1 MLSVEQLYVNYGE
14 KEILHDVDLQV
25 DQEEIV
31 MIVGESGSGK
41 STLVR
46 SIMGLLG
53 EEGHITKGNIVF
65 QGVNLCQLNKK
76 QYRELRGSR
85 IAMVFQQP
93 ESSFDPTQ
101 TIHRQFYEAMNVHR
115 KVNVQEAK
123 QTAKSLLG
131 MLGFREPET
140 ILSKYPFELSGGMN
154 QRVAIAL
161 AMILNPQLLLADEP
175 TSALDVTVQAQCV
188 KEMMDLR
195 QHLGTTIII
204 VTHNMGV
211 VSHMADK
218 VAVMY
223 AGSIVEYGSKADV
236 LNHPKHPYTKA
247 LIASIPQIG
256 GTIPKGIPG
265 QPPAFGE
272 VFTGCSFSPRCSLC
286 DNICTHEKPVMHS
299 GENGHAVFCHK
310 CLSEV

>member
-25 DQEEIV
+25 AQEEIV

-115 KVNVQEAK
+115 KVDVREAE

>member
-25 DQEEIV
+25 AQEEIV

-115 KVNVQEAK
+115 KVNVREAE

-140 ILSKYPFELSGGMN
+140 ILSKYPFELSGGMA

-161 AMILNPQLLLADEP
+161 AVVNEPAFLLADEP
-175 TSALDVTVQAQCV
+175 TSALDVVVQKQTLDV
-188 KEMMDLR
+188 ILDMTMLM
-195 QHLGTTIII
+195 

-211 VSHMADK
+211 VAYMADK
-218 VAVMY
+218 VGVMHH
-223 AGSIVEYGSKADV
+223 GHLVEWGKKTE
-236 LNHPKHPYTKA
+236 LLKNPQHPYTRELIRAIPTMNGILPQYQETPQMKGWKNKVWYSETHWA
-247 LIASIPQIG
+247 LMA
-256 GTIPKGIPG
+256 
-265 QPPAFGE
+265 
-272 VFTGCSFSPRCSLC
+272 
-286 DNICTHEKPVMHS
+286 
-299 GENGHAVFCHK
+299 
-310 CLSEV
+310 

>member
-25 DQEEIV
+25 AQEEIV

-115 KVNVQEAK
+115 KVNVQEAE

-140 ILSKYPFELSGGMN
+140 ILSKYPFELSGGMA

-161 AMILNPQLLLADEP
+161 AVVNEPAFLLADEP
-175 TSALDVTVQAQCV
+175 TSALDVVVQKQTLD
-188 KEMMDLR
+188 MILDMR
-195 QHLGTTIII
+195 QKLHMTMLM
-204 VTHNMGV
+204 VTHNM
-211 VSHMADK
+211 ADK
-218 VAVMY
+218 VGVMHH
-223 AGSIVEYGSKADV
+223 GHLGEWGKKTE
-236 LNHPKHPYTKA
+236 LLKNPQHPYTRELIRAIPTMNGILPQYQETPQMKGWKNKVWYSETHWA
-247 LIASIPQIG
+247 LMA
-256 GTIPKGIPG
+256 
-265 QPPAFGE
+265 
-272 VFTGCSFSPRCSLC
+272 
-286 DNICTHEKPVMHS
+286 
-299 GENGHAVFCHK
+299 
-310 CLSEV
+310 

>member
-53 EEGHITKGNIVF
+53 EEGHITKGNIV
-65 QGVNLCQLNKK
+65 NKK

-115 KVNVQEAK
+115 KINVREAE

-140 ILSKYPFELSGGMN
+140 ILSKYPFELSGGMA

-161 AMILNPQLLLADEP
+161 AVVNEPAFLLADEP
-175 TSALDVTVQAQCV
+175 TSALDVVVQKQTLD
-188 KEMMDLR
+188 MILDMR
-195 QHLGTTIII
+195 QKLHMTMLM

-211 VSHMADK
+211 VAYMADK
-218 VAVMY
+218 VGVMHH
-223 AGSIVEYGSKADV
+223 GNLVEWGKKTE
-236 LNHPKHPYTKA
+236 LLKNPQHPYTRELIRAIPTMNGILPQYQETPQMKGWKNKVWYSETHWA
-247 LIASIPQIG
+247 LMA
-256 GTIPKGIPG
+256 
-265 QPPAFGE
+265 
-272 VFTGCSFSPRCSLC
+272 
-286 DNICTHEKPVMHS
+286 
-299 GENGHAVFCHK
+299 
-310 CLSEV
+310 

>member
-25 DQEEIV
+25 AQEEIV

-115 KVNVQEAK
+115 KVNVQEAE

-140 ILSKYPFELSGGMN
+140 ILSKYPFELSGGMA

-161 AMILNPQLLLADEP
+161 AVVNEPAFLLADEP
-175 TSALDVTVQAQCV
+175 TSALDVVVQKQTLDV
-188 KEMMDLR
+188 ILDMR
-195 QHLGTTIII
+195 QKLHMTMLM
-204 VTHNMGV
+204 VTHNM
-211 VSHMADK
+211 ADK
-218 VAVMY
+218 VGVMHH
-223 AGSIVEYGSKADV
+223 GHLVEWGKKTE
-236 LNHPKHPYTKA
+236 LLKNPQHPYTRELIRAIPTMNGILPQYQETPQMKGWKNKVWYSETHWA
-247 LIASIPQIG
+247 LMA
-256 GTIPKGIPG
+256 
-265 QPPAFGE
+265 
-272 VFTGCSFSPRCSLC
+272 
-286 DNICTHEKPVMHS
+286 
-299 GENGHAVFCHK
+299 
-310 CLSEV
+310 

>member
-25 DQEEIV
+25 AQEEIV

-115 KVNVQEAK
+115 KVNVREAE

-131 MLGFREPET
+131 MLGFRETEI
-140 ILSKYPFELSGGMN
+140 ILSKYPFELSGGMA

-161 AMILNPQLLLADEP
+161 AVVNEPAFLLADEP
-175 TSALDVTVQAQCV
+175 TSALDVVVQKQTLD
-188 KEMMDLR
+188 MILDMR
-195 QHLGTTIII
+195 QKLHMTMPVSYTHLTLPT
-204 VTHNMGV
+204 N
-211 VSHMADK
+211 
-218 VAVMY
+218 
-223 AGSIVEYGSKADV
+223 
-236 LNHPKHPYTKA
+236 
-247 LIASIPQIG
+247 
-256 GTIPKGIPG
+256 
-265 QPPAFGE
+265 
-272 VFTGCSFSPRCSLC
+272 
-286 DNICTHEKPVMHS
+286 
-299 GENGHAVFCHK
+299 
-310 CLSEV
+310 

>member
-1 MLSVEQLYVNYGE
+1 MME
-14 KEILHDVDLQV
+14 DL
-25 DQEEIV
+25 
-31 MIVGESGSGK
+31 
-41 STLVR
+41 
-46 SIMGLLG
+46 
-53 EEGHITKGNIVF
+53 
-65 QGVNLCQLNKK
+65 KK
-76 QYRELRGSR
+76 
-85 IAMVFQQP
+85 
-93 ESSFDPTQ
+93 
-101 TIHRQFYEAMNVHR
+101 
-115 KVNVQEAK
+115 
-123 QTAKSLLG
+123 
-131 MLGFREPET
+131 
-140 ILSKYPFELSGGMN
+140 KY
-154 QRVAIAL
+154 
-161 AMILNPQLLLADEP
+161 
-175 TSALDVTVQAQCV
+175 TV
-188 KEMMDLR
+188 
-195 QHLGTTIII
+195 II

>member
-93 ESSFDPTQ
+93 ESSLDPTQ
-101 TIHRQFYEAMNVHR
+101 TIYRQFYEAMNVHR
-115 KVNVQEAK
+115 KVNVREAE

-140 ILSKYPFELSGGMN
+140 ILSKYPFELSGGMA

-161 AMILNPQLLLADEP
+161 AVVNEPAFLLADEP
-175 TSALDVTVQAQCV
+175 TSALDVVVQKQTLD
-188 KEMMDLR
+188 MILDMR
-195 QHLGTTIII
+195 QKLHMTMLM

-211 VSHMADK
+211 VAYMADK
-218 VAVMY
+218 V
-223 AGSIVEYGSKADV
+223 G
-236 LNHPKHPYTKA
+236 
-247 LIASIPQIG
+247 
-256 GTIPKGIPG
+256 
-265 QPPAFGE
+265 
-272 VFTGCSFSPRCSLC
+272 
-286 DNICTHEKPVMHS
+286 VMHH
-299 GENGHAVFCHK
+299 GHLVEWAKRQNC
-310 CLSEV
+310 

>member
-1 MLSVEQLYVNYGE
+1 
-14 KEILHDVDLQV
+14 
-25 DQEEIV
+25 
-31 MIVGESGSGK
+31 MIKGSRLGFSYFWDGESIPVFEQANIELKEGEWTALLGCNGCGK

-46 SIMGLLG
+46 LMNGLLPLQN
-53 EEGHITKGNIVF
+53 GNLS
-65 QGVNLCQLNKK
+65 VNGINAGNHANKWELC
-76 QYRELRGSR
+76 RVCG
-85 IAMVFQQP
+85 MVFQNPGMSFNPIRKIGAQFLEALKNHGKID
-93 ESSFDPTQ
+93 ESQAT
-101 TIHRQFYEAMNVHR
+101 
-115 KVNVQEAK
+115 K
-123 QTAKSLLG
+123 QILDMFTRLG
-131 MLGFREPET
+131 LRDGKR
-140 ILSKYPFELSGGMN
+140 ILNSYPFELSGGMN

>member
-25 DQEEIV
+25 AQEEIV

-115 KVNVQEAK
+115 KVNVREAE

-131 MLGFREPET
+131 MLGFREPGT
-140 ILSKYPFELSGGMN
+140 ILSKYPFELSGGMA

-161 AMILNPQLLLADEP
+161 AVVNEPAFLLADEP
-175 TSALDVTVQAQCV
+175 TSALDVVVQKQTLD
-188 KEMMDLR
+188 MILDMR
-195 QHLGTTIII
+195 QKLHMTMLM

-211 VSHMADK
+211 VAYMADK
-218 VAVMY
+218 VGVMHP
-223 AGSIVEYGSKADV
+223 GHLVEWGKKTE
-236 LNHPKHPYTKA
+236 LLKNPQHPYTRELIRAIPTMNGILPQYQETPQMKGWKNKVWYSETHWA
-247 LIASIPQIG
+247 LMA
-256 GTIPKGIPG
+256 
-265 QPPAFGE
+265 
-272 VFTGCSFSPRCSLC
+272 
-286 DNICTHEKPVMHS
+286 
-299 GENGHAVFCHK
+299 
-310 CLSEV
+310 

>member
-25 DQEEIV
+25 AQEEIV

-115 KVNVQEAK
+115 KVNVREAE

-140 ILSKYPFELSGGMN
+140 ILSKYPFELSGG
-154 QRVAIAL
+154 QKRRVAIAGIL
-161 AMILNPQLLLADEP
+161 AMKPKVLILDEP
-175 TSALDVTVQAQCV
+175 TAFSRRTRSRRFCWL
-188 KEMMDLR
+188 MSLR
-195 QHLGTTIII
+195 
-204 VTHNMGV
+204 V
-211 VSHMADK
+211 
-218 VAVMY
+218 
-223 AGSIVEYGSKADV
+223 
-236 LNHPKHPYTKA
+236 P
-247 LIASIPQIG
+247 
-256 GTIPKGIPG
+256 
-265 QPPAFGE
+265 
-272 VFTGCSFSPRCSLC
+272 
-286 DNICTHEKPVMHS
+286 
-299 GENGHAVFCHK
+299 
-310 CLSEV
+310 

>member
-1 MLSVEQLYVNYGE
+1 M
-14 KEILHDVDLQV
+14 
-25 DQEEIV
+25 
-31 MIVGESGSGK
+31 
-41 STLVR
+41 R

-115 KVNVQEAK
+115 KVNVREAE

-140 ILSKYPFELSGGMN
+140 ILSKYPFELSGGMA

-161 AMILNPQLLLADEP
+161 AVVNEPAFLLADEP
-175 TSALDVTVQAQCV
+175 TSALDVVVQKQTLD
-188 KEMMDLR
+188 MILDMR
-195 QHLGTTIII
+195 QKLHMTMLM

-211 VSHMADK
+211 VAYMADK
-218 VAVMY
+218 VGVVHH
-223 AGSIVEYGSKADV
+223 GHLVEWGKKTE
-236 LNHPKHPYTKA
+236 LLKNPQHPYTRELIRAIPTMNGILPQYQETPQMKGWKNKVWYSETHWA
-247 LIASIPQIG
+247 LMA
-256 GTIPKGIPG
+256 
-265 QPPAFGE
+265 
-272 VFTGCSFSPRCSLC
+272 
-286 DNICTHEKPVMHS
+286 
-299 GENGHAVFCHK
+299 
-310 CLSEV
+310 

>member
-25 DQEEIV
+25 AQEEIV

-101 TIHRQFYEAMNVHR
+101 IIHRQFYEAMNVHR
-115 KVNVQEAK
+115 KVNVQEAE

-140 ILSKYPFELSGGMN
+140 ILSKYPFELSGGMA

-161 AMILNPQLLLADEP
+161 AVVNEPAFLLADEP
-175 TSALDVTVQAQCV
+175 TSALDVVVQKQTLD
-188 KEMMDLR
+188 MR
-195 QHLGTTIII
+195 QKLHMTMLM

-211 VSHMADK
+211 VAYMADK
-218 VAVMY
+218 VGVMHH
-223 AGSIVEYGSKADV
+223 GHLVEWGKKTE
-236 LNHPKHPYTKA
+236 LLKNPQHPYTRELIRAIPTMNGILPQYQETPQMKGWKNKVWYSETHWA
-247 LIASIPQIG
+247 LMA
-256 GTIPKGIPG
+256 
-265 QPPAFGE
+265 
-272 VFTGCSFSPRCSLC
+272 
-286 DNICTHEKPVMHS
+286 
-299 GENGHAVFCHK
+299 
-310 CLSEV
+310 

>member
-25 DQEEIV
+25 AQEEIV

-65 QGVNLCQLNKK
+65 QGQFVSTEQKTIPGAERL
-76 QYRELRGSR
+76 R

-115 KVNVQEAK
+115 KVNVREAE

-131 MLGFREPET
+131 MLGFRETET
-140 ILSKYPFELSGGMN
+140 ILSKYPFELSGGMA

-161 AMILNPQLLLADEP
+161 AVVNEPAFLLADEP
-175 TSALDVTVQAQCV
+175 TSALDVVVQKQTLD
-188 KEMMDLR
+188 MILDMR
-195 QHLGTTIII
+195 QKLHMTMLM

-211 VSHMADK
+211 VAYMADK
-218 VAVMY
+218 VGVMHH
-223 AGSIVEYGSKADV
+223 GHLVEWGKKTE
-236 LNHPKHPYTKA
+236 LLKNPQHPYTRELIRAIPTMNGILPQYQETPQMKGWKNKVWYSETHWA
-247 LIASIPQIG
+247 LMA
-256 GTIPKGIPG
+256 
-265 QPPAFGE
+265 
-272 VFTGCSFSPRCSLC
+272 
-286 DNICTHEKPVMHS
+286 
-299 GENGHAVFCHK
+299 
-310 CLSEV
+310 

>member
-25 DQEEIV
+25 AQEEIV

-115 KVNVQEAK
+115 KVNVQEAE

-140 ILSKYPFELSGGMN
+140 ILSKYPFELSGGMA
-154 QRVAIAL
+154 QRV
-161 AMILNPQLLLADEP
+161 P
-175 TSALDVTVQAQCV
+175 
-188 KEMMDLR
+188 
-195 QHLGTTIII
+195 
-204 VTHNMGV
+204 
-211 VSHMADK
+211 
-218 VAVMY
+218 
-223 AGSIVEYGSKADV
+223 
-236 LNHPKHPYTKA
+236 
-247 LIASIPQIG
+247 
-256 GTIPKGIPG
+256 
-265 QPPAFGE
+265 
-272 VFTGCSFSPRCSLC
+272 
-286 DNICTHEKPVMHS
+286 
-299 GENGHAVFCHK
+299 
-310 CLSEV
+310 

>member
-25 DQEEIV
+25 AQEEIV

-65 QGVNLCQLNKK
+65 QGVN
-76 QYRELRGSR
+76 YRELRGSR

-115 KVNVQEAK
+115 KVNVQEAE

-140 ILSKYPFELSGGMN
+140 ILSKYPFELSGGMA

-161 AMILNPQLLLADEP
+161 AVVNEPAFLLADEP
-175 TSALDVTVQAQCV
+175 TSALDVVVQKQTLD
-188 KEMMDLR
+188 MILDMR
-195 QHLGTTIII
+195 QKLHMTMLM

-211 VSHMADK
+211 VAYMADK
-218 VAVMY
+218 VGVMHH
-223 AGSIVEYGSKADV
+223 GHLVEWGKKTE
-236 LNHPKHPYTKA
+236 LLKNPQHPYTRELIRAIPTMNGILPQYQETPQMKGWKNKVWYSETHWA
-247 LIASIPQIG
+247 LMA
-256 GTIPKGIPG
+256 
-265 QPPAFGE
+265 
-272 VFTGCSFSPRCSLC
+272 
-286 DNICTHEKPVMHS
+286 
-299 GENGHAVFCHK
+299 
-310 CLSEV
+310 

>member
-14 KEILHDVDLQV
+14 KEILHDVDFQV
-25 DQEEIV
+25 AQEEIV

-85 IAMVFQQP
+85 IQQP

-115 KVNVQEAK
+115 KVNVQEAE

-140 ILSKYPFELSGGMN
+140 ILSKYPFELSGGMA

-161 AMILNPQLLLADEP
+161 AVVNEPAFLLADEP
-175 TSALDVTVQAQCV
+175 TSALDVVVQKQTLD
-188 KEMMDLR
+188 MILDMR
-195 QHLGTTIII
+195 QKLHMTMLM

-211 VSHMADK
+211 VAYMADK
-218 VAVMY
+218 VGVMHH
-223 AGSIVEYGSKADV
+223 GHLVEWGKKTE
-236 LNHPKHPYTKA
+236 LLKNPQHPYTRELIRAIPTMNGILPQYQETPQMKGWKNKVWYSETHWA
-247 LIASIPQIG
+247 LMA
-256 GTIPKGIPG
+256 
-265 QPPAFGE
+265 
-272 VFTGCSFSPRCSLC
+272 
-286 DNICTHEKPVMHS
+286 
-299 GENGHAVFCHK
+299 
-310 CLSEV
+310 

>member
-25 DQEEIV
+25 AQEEIV

-115 KVNVQEAK
+115 KVNVQEAE

-140 ILSKYPFELSGGMN
+140 ILSKYPFELSGGMA

-161 AMILNPQLLLADEP
+161 AVVNEPAFLLADEP
-175 TSALDVTVQAQCV
+175 TSALDVVVQKQTLD
-188 KEMMDLR
+188 MR
-195 QHLGTTIII
+195 QKLHMTMLM

-211 VSHMADK
+211 VAYMADK
-218 VAVMY
+218 VGVMHH
-223 AGSIVEYGSKADV
+223 GHLVEWGKKTE
-236 LNHPKHPYTKA
+236 LLKNPQHPYTRELIRAIPTMNGILPKYQETPQMKGWKNKVWYSETHWA
-247 LIASIPQIG
+247 LMA
-256 GTIPKGIPG
+256 
-265 QPPAFGE
+265 
-272 VFTGCSFSPRCSLC
+272 
-286 DNICTHEKPVMHS
+286 
-299 GENGHAVFCHK
+299 
-310 CLSEV
+310 

>member
-25 DQEEIV
+25 AQEEIV

-53 EEGHITKGNIVF
+53 EEGHM
-65 QGVNLCQLNKK
+65 NKK

-115 KVNVQEAK
+115 KVNVREAE

-131 MLGFREPET
+131 MLGFRETET
-140 ILSKYPFELSGGMN
+140 ILSKYPFELSGGMA

-161 AMILNPQLLLADEP
+161 AVVNEPAFLLADEP
-175 TSALDVTVQAQCV
+175 TSALDVVVQKQTLD
-188 KEMMDLR
+188 MILDMR
-195 QHLGTTIII
+195 QKLHMTMLM

-211 VSHMADK
+211 VAYMADK
-218 VAVMY
+218 VGVMHH
-223 AGSIVEYGSKADV
+223 GHLVEWGKKTE
-236 LNHPKHPYTKA
+236 LLKNPQHPYTRELIRAIPTMNGILPQYQETPQMKGWKNKVWYSETHWA
-247 LIASIPQIG
+247 LMA
-256 GTIPKGIPG
+256 
-265 QPPAFGE
+265 
-272 VFTGCSFSPRCSLC
+272 
-286 DNICTHEKPVMHS
+286 
-299 GENGHAVFCHK
+299 
-310 CLSEV
+310 